1 MRNRRLWLGLCAVV
15 LAASALRLRCFMGL
29 QIGDDV
35 VYSSIAVQRLEGRTD
50 LTNVHEMR
58 AGFIAPIVASYAL
71 FGPGEVPLVLYN
83 LLGSLGTVVAVFFL
97 SRRLFSETAGWL
109 ASVVAAAHPVL
120 VCYATECHTDTPVA
134 FWSALALLAFL
145 HSEASDR
152 PARLRV
158 LAGLL
163 LGWAWLHKESA
174 LFFAPFF
181 LAHGIALRRRWTEYV
196 PVAAAWMAVFVLEC
210 AANGLYTG
218 DPFRRFAMVRAAHT
232 EMFMAGSYAST
243 GPVLVRV
250 FLEPALRLFVPTRL
264 EYLHRVVSLAGLAA
278 GIALLRA
285 RDPGARRI
293 GGWWL
298 LLFLAYSFWP
308 SSLWPYLPSFFI
320 FEWTLPPLVVPLVC
334 LLGAGLARL
343 PRARGI
349 GAMALLLVLSA
360 GSAELYGRMGR
371 RFGDGPREAH
381 RWIERNRPARVVSDA
396 KSVEAYVFL
405 EGHRP
410 RRIYEPFGKAPS
422 FEGAVVIVDR
432 FWTEP
437 GRWWSQP
444 LPGTVARS
452 PAGWTRLHESGRVIV
467 YRP

>member
-1 MRNRRLWLGLCAVV
+1 MRNRRLGLGLCAVV
-15 LAASALRLRCFMGL
+15 LAASALRLRCFSGL

-35 VYSSIAVQRLEGRTD
+35 VYSAIAVHRLEGRAD
-50 LTNVHEMR
+50 LANVHEMR
-58 AGFIAPIVASYAL
+58 AGFIAPIAASYAL

-83 LLGSLGTVVAVFFL
+83 LLCSLGTVAAVFFL
-97 SRRLFSETAGWL
+97 SRRLFSERAAWL

-120 VCYATECHTDTPVA
+120 VCYATEGHTDTPVA

-145 HSEASDR
+145 RSEDSDR
-152 PARLRV
+152 PARLRI

-174 LFFAPFF
+174 VFFAPFF
-181 LAHGIALRRRWTEYV
+181 LAHGIVLRRRWTECV
-196 PVAAAWMAVFVLEC
+196 PVAAAGLAVFVLEC
-210 AANGLYTG
+210 AANGFYTG

-232 EMFMAGSYAST
+232 EMFMAGAYASP
-243 GPVLVRV
+243 GAVLVRV

-264 EYLHRVVSLAGLAA
+264 EYLHRAVSLAGLAA
-278 GIALLRA
+278 GLALLKA

-308 SSLWPYLPSFFI
+308 SSLRPYLPSFFI

-343 PRARGI
+343 PRARAL
-349 GAMALLLVLSA
+349 GAAALLLIVSTV
-360 GSAELYGRMGR
+360 SAELYGRMAR

-381 RWIERNRPARVVSDA
+381 RWIERNRPARVVADA

-410 RRIYEPFGKAPS
+410 RRIYESLGKAPS
-422 FEGAVVIVDR
+422 YEGAVVVVDR
-432 FWTEP
+432 FWTQP

-444 LPGTVARS
+444 LPGTVAN
-452 PAGWTRLHESGRVIV
+452 PPPGWTKLYESERVIV